1 MEQFYPIYTFLEPLL
16 MMKALGTVLV
26 IASTQIVH
34 MCLAVCLEEE
44 TIVVE
49 VCLRVEGEPKVR
61 ELLVKELPELD
72 YGSHLT

>member
-1 MEQFYPIYTFLEPLL
+1 
-16 MMKALGTVLV
+16 MMKARGTVLV

-34 MCLAVCLEEE
+34 ICLAVCLEEE

-61 ELLVKELPELD
+61 ELPVKELPE
-72 YGSHLT
+72 